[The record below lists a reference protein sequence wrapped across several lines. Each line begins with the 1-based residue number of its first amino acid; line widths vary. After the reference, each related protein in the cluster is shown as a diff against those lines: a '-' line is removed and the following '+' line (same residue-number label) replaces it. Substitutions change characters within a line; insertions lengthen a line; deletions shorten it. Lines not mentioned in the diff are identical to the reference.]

1 MSLNRRTPLKG
12 GSGFKSKGNG
22 LKSNSTLKSNSS
34 LKSSSSLKSDS
45 KLESKS
51 KINAKSSKQA
61 KIDSSYAKKKKEVY
75 SEDEL
80 CTGCRNTYRS
90 TPSHLIP
97 RSRRSDLIDEI
108 ENLKPHCLKCHDM
121 WESPRRMYLL
131 DYEENMEI
139 VKRLDTE
146 YHALLLAKQ
155 ERWLIDNQK
164 K

>member
-34 LKSSSSLKSDS
+34 LKSNS
-45 KLESKS
+45 KLESKT
-51 KINAKSSKQA
+51 KINHKSSKQA
-61 KIDSSYAKKKKEVY
+61 KIDSSYAKKKKEAY

-108 ENLKPHCLKCHDM
+108 ENLTSHCMKCHDM

-139 VKRLDTE
+139 VKRLDPE
-146 YHALLLAKQ
+146 YHSLLLLKQ
-155 ERWLIDNQK
+155 ERWLSNNQK